1 MSIRQDDRPAEPGR
15 QDRETSEANGL
26 DLLEGLR
33 PASLVLGIVV
43 ALLLSVRPAL
53 AHPTPFTYLDIRV
66 NQGRVE
72 VDLVAHMID
81 VAHDLNVDP
90 PERLLRADELEVYS
104 ANITAMLAARFRLQ
118 ADGVLLQ
125 AGPWSSPEALPER
138 QSIKMSGRFDLPDA
152 PGMVRLDAL
161 MFPYDPMHQT
171 FVNVYESDALAL
183 QAILDQSKTTVEF
196 FSGSR
201 EGVWAVGRRFIG
213 SGVRHIAVGPEHV
226 LFLVGVLLLGASPR
240 QLAFIVSMFTV
251 AQVITLTLATFNV
264 LSPPGRIVEPAVAL
278 SLVYLGADNLMVRDG
293 KDLRGWITFGF
304 GAIHGFG
311 FANVLRQMDLP
322 RHALGWSIF
331 SFSVGVEIAQLIIV
345 VVVGLA
351 FASLRARNQAF
362 GGRLVYVGSIAVILG
377 GAFWFV
383 QRVFFPGAIV

>member
-1 MSIRQDDRPAEPGR
+1 MRA
-15 QDRETSEANGL
+15 
-26 DLLEGLR
+26 
-33 PASLVLGIVV
+33 LVLGVV
-43 ALLLSVRPAL
+43 AALLLSVRPAL

-66 NQGRVE
+66 SQGHVE
-72 VDLVAHMID
+72 VDLVAHIID

-90 PERLLRADELEVYS
+90 PERLLRANELKVHG
-104 ANITAMLAARFRLQ
+104 ANITTMLAARFRLQ
-118 ADGVLLQ
+118 SDGALLQ
-125 AGPWSSPEALPER
+125 AGPWSDPEALPER
-138 QSIKMSGRFDLPDA
+138 QSIKMTGRFDLPDT
-152 PGMVRLDAL
+152 PGVLRLDAL

-201 EGVWAVGRRFIG
+201 QGVWAVVRRFVG
-213 SGVRHIAVGPEHV
+213 SGMRHIAFGPEHL
-226 LFLVGVLLLGASPR
+226 LFLAGVLLLGASLR

-264 LSPPGRIVEPAVAL
+264 LSPPGRIVEPAIAL
-278 SLVYLGADNLMVRDG
+278 SLVYLGADNLMVRNG

-322 RHALGWSIF
+322 RQALGWSIF
-331 SFSVGVEIAQLIIV
+331 SFSVGVQSAQLIIV
-345 VVVGLA
+345 MVAGLA

-377 GAFWFV
+377 GAFWFI

>member
-1 MSIRQDDRPAEPGR
+1 MRA
-15 QDRETSEANGL
+15 
-26 DLLEGLR
+26 
-33 PASLVLGIVV
+33 LVLGVVV
-43 ALLLSVRPAL
+43 ALLVSVRPAL

-66 NQGRVE
+66 NQGHVE

-90 PERLLRADELEVYS
+90 PERLLQADELKVHG

-125 AGPWSSPEALPER
+125 AGPWSDPEALPER
-138 QSIKMSGRFDLPDA
+138 QSIKMTGRFDLPKT
-152 PGMVRLDAL
+152 PGVLRLDAL

-171 FVNVYESDALAL
+171 FVNIYESDALAL

-201 EGVWAVGRRFIG
+201 QGVWAVVRRFVG
-213 SGVRHIAVGPEHV
+213 SGARHIAFGPEHM
-226 LFLVGVLLLGASPR
+226 LFLAGVLLLGASLR

-264 LSPPGRIVEPAVAL
+264 LSPPGRIVEPAIAL

-293 KDLRGWITFGF
+293 KDLRGWIALGF

-322 RHALGWSIF
+322 RQALGWSIF
-331 SFSVGVEIAQLIIV
+331 SFSVGVEIAQLLIV
-345 VVVGLA
+345 IVAGLA
-351 FASLRARNQAF
+351 LALLRARSQAF
-362 GGRLVYVGSIAVILG
+362 SGRIVYIGSIAVILG
-377 GAFWFV
+377 GAYWFI
-383 QRVFFPGAIV
+383 QRVFFPGGIV